1 MQTYTISRT
10 GDVPLKFEGERL
22 AGVSTQQISGK
33 DRNRWYEVDLYRTRV
48 GKYVLKVHY
57 MTLWQ
62 GEQFSTHV
70 ILCNTTADVRKSLL
84 DFDPMQ
90 DVSGYP
96 PGEAY
101 AEKQA
106 RLERTLKLDWAAG
119 VRELFEGIETEFSET
134 IL

>member
-10 GDVPLKFEGERL
+10 GDVPLKFEGEHL
-22 AGVSTQQISGK
+22 TGVSTQQIGGK
-33 DRNRWYEVDLYRTRV
+33 DRNRWYEMDLYRTRG
-48 GKYVLKVHY
+48 GKYVLKIHY

-62 GEQFSTHV
+62 GEQFTSHV
-70 ILCNTTADVRKSLL
+70 ILCDDPAGVRKALL
-84 DFDPMQ
+84 EFDPMR

-106 RLERTLKLDWAAG
+106 RLERTLMLDWAAG
-119 VRELFEGIETEFSET
+119 IRELFAGIETEFSES
-134 IL
+134 ID